1 MTKYR
6 IQCINEDDKILDSVV
21 ITNDEFQNILELFIE
36 AYYSDKGNYAL
47 EDLERKL
54 HRVRVAA

>member
-36 AYYSDKGNYAL
+36 AYYSDKIGRA
-47 EDLERKL
+47 
-54 HRVRVAA
+54 HV